1 MQHCTGDRLT
11 QESGLNKGVRKMK
24 IKVAFLAILV
34 VFLILAMDSRLT
46 AVDTRDID
54 QVLKK
59 TVLDARDFEIIDQF
73 LDEAVQELVR
83 ERNFTEIA
91 KRRAVII
98 SRKSE
103 QGQYAE
109 QFSKSAYKHIQEG
122 FEQAKQLT
130 PEKRRTNAI
139 VNLLILVHGLE
150 DLRLVNLAVAWLD
163 SDHAVIRY
171 WAVKCLTSPAII
183 QQLNA
188 AAESNPGQAATIVGR
203 LRPLID
209 ASSAETLVQI
219 ARFSAAVNAPQSEQ
233 LLLDV
238 ADERIDRYANWTVK
252 HELSDIVLLKLLESK
267 IPVSAADSSGA
278 RKPEMAR
285 RFAQLYSYVIQRYLK
300 GPVVLN
306 ETQKN
311 HLASVMVEA
320 QEKCV
325 SRLLGSPQTSFR
337 RALERES
344 MDAISAEHDSL
355 LGSGNNPG
363 QLPAK
368 LGFDYGTDSAGAK
381 RTAPIPLPDAPRR

>member
-1 MQHCTGDRLT
+1 
-11 QESGLNKGVRKMK
+11 MK
-24 IKVAFLAILV
+24 IKLAFFAVLVA
-34 VFLILAMDSRLT
+34 FLILAMDSRLT

-109 QFSKSAYKHIQEG
+109 QFSKSAYKHIREG
-122 FEQAKQLT
+122 FEQAKQLA

-139 VNLLILVHGLE
+139 VNLLILIHGLQ
-150 DLRLVNLAVAWLD
+150 DLRLANLAADWLE

-188 AAESNPGQAATIVGR
+188 AAESNPEQAAAIVRR
-203 LRPLID
+203 LRPLVD
-209 ASSAETLVQI
+209 TSSAETLVQI
-219 ARFSAAVNAPQSEQ
+219 ARFGAAVNIPQAEQ

-238 ADERIDRYANWTVK
+238 ADERIERYADWTVK

-267 IPVSAADSSGA
+267 LPVSAAGSPSGA
-278 RKPEMAR
+278 SKPEVAR

-306 ETQKN
+306 ETQKE
-311 HLASVMVEA
+311 HLASVIVEV

-344 MDAISAEHDSL
+344 MDAISAEHDAL

-363 QLPAK
+363 LLPTK

-381 RTAPIPLPDAPRR
+381 RAAPIPLPDAPRR

>member
-1 MQHCTGDRLT
+1 
-11 QESGLNKGVRKMK
+11 MK
-24 IKVAFLAILV
+24 IKVAFLAVLV
-34 VFLILAMDSRLT
+34 AFLILAMDSRLT

-109 QFSKSAYKHIQEG
+109 QFSKSASKHIREG

-139 VNLLILVHGLE
+139 VNLLILVHSLE
-150 DLRLVNLAVAWLD
+150 DFRLANIAADWLD
-163 SDHAVIRY
+163 NKHAVIRY
-171 WAVKCLTSPAII
+171 WAVKCLTSPAMI

-188 AAESNPGQAATIVGR
+188 AAESNPGQAAAIVGQ

-209 ASSAETLVQI
+209 TSSAETLVQI
-219 ARFSAAVNAPQSEQ
+219 ARFAAAVNVPQAEQ

-238 ADERIDRYANWTVK
+238 ADERIERYANWTVK

-267 IPVSAADSSGA
+267 IPVSAAGAPSGA
-278 RKPEMAR
+278 SKPEVAR

-306 ETQKN
+306 DTQKN
-311 HLASVMVEA
+311 HLASVMVEV

-344 MDAISAEHDSL
+344 MDAISAEHDAL
-355 LGSGNNPG
+355 LGSGSNPG
-363 QLPAK
+363 QLSAR

-381 RTAPIPLPDAPRR
+381 RTAPIPLPDAPRK